1 VIHDIDEIYRN
12 YLTGTWAKYQYT
24 HLCAGVL
31 VLPSDVRIQICR
43 YLTDDLLFDQVLP
56 FIVGTTTG
64 KHTLAPEPILPYIY
78 ETKVSGHTFASEVAK
93 TWYHHVHV
101 VLHTIADPGPVLYKD
116 PFCLGLEPWARF
128 RRLTIHIDVNELA
141 KSAGGSLAPDSV
153 RAPFQNLY
161 QIRLKDGFRLTVELH
176 QQRINQDE
184 MFAIYSVFQPIK
196 EHFEENG
203 AVVSLQMSP
212 ASGSIMLPLGPRS
225 D

>member
-1 VIHDIDEIYRN
+1 MPY
-12 YLTGTWAKYQYT
+12 
-24 HLCAGVL
+24 
-31 VLPSDVRIQICR
+31 SVRTQICR

-56 FIVGTTTG
+56 FIIGTTTEKYASALKPG
-64 KHTLAPEPILPYIY
+64 IPYYFDPTLVRPE
-78 ETKVSGHTFASEVAK
+78 GFADMVAK
-93 TWYHHVHV
+93 AWYDNVHV
-101 VLHTIADPGPVLYKD
+101 VLNTIADLGPVLYKD
-116 PFCLGLEPWARF
+116 PFCMGLEPWARI
-128 RRLTIHIDVNELA
+128 RQLTIHIDVNELA

-184 MFAIYSVFQPIK
+184 LFAIYSVFQPIK

-203 AVVSLQMSP
+203 AVVSLQMSST
-212 ASGSIMLPLGPRS
+212 SGSIMLPLGPRS